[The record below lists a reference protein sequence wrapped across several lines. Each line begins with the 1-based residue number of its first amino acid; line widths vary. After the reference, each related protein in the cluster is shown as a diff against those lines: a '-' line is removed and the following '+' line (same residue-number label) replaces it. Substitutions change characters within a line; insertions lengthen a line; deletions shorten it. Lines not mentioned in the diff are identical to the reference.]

1 MKDVEIKLET
11 LTSMKLDYSKL
22 TEKDK
27 KIIDGYIESIDFNH
41 TYTIYDFGK
50 EEAKKNNMELDIL
63 ISILKTHNRMIS
75 DMYTE
80 LLEDVGKKSDNP
92 ESGNFLGL
100 LKNFSKRFL
109 KGEKENTVFQ
119 ENQKGEEV
127 EVDLDKIQEKLE
139 IIRNELLISMRKLQI
154 IAKNSVEQYMNI
166 QYQIIALQEVLNM
179 NKQFVERKE
188 AIKRKIEAWKG
199 ISINI
204 LNKIMMAKLIASH
217 DKDLLENNELLIEKI
232 ETYDCLEDEIYKIL
246 NSERDFSRNMT
257 EKVREVL
264 NGNSINIKAKNV
276 NIEEDIR

>member
-75 DMYTE
+75 DTYTE

-100 LKNFSKRFL
+100 LKKFSKRFL

-204 LNKIMMAKLIASH
+204 LNKIMIAKLIASH
-217 DKDLLENNELLIEKI
+217 DKDLLENNELLIERI

-264 NGNSINIKAKNV
+264 NGNSINIKAQNV

>member
-1 MKDVEIKLET
+1 
-11 LTSMKLDYSKL
+11 
-22 TEKDK
+22 
-27 KIIDGYIESIDFNH
+27 
-41 TYTIYDFGK
+41 
-50 EEAKKNNMELDIL
+50 MELDIL

-75 DMYTE
+75 DTYTE

-100 LKNFSKRFL
+100 LKKFSKRFL

-154 IAKNSVEQYMNI
+154 IAKNSGEQYMNI
-166 QYQIIALQEVLNM
+166 QYQIIALQEVLKI

-204 LNKIMMAKLIASH
+204 LNKIMIAKLIASH
-217 DKDLLENNELLIEKI
+217 DKDLLENNELLIERI

-264 NGNSINIKAKNV
+264 NGNSINIKAQNV